1 MTDLRFRLGFH
12 ICIFFPLSAMQLE
25 NLFNVAY
32 NLWLKNETVEW
43 PFLDLEPLRYS
54 FLIDLQ

>member
-32 NLWLKNETVEW
+32 NLWLKNETVE
-43 PFLDLEPLRYS
+43 
-54 FLIDLQ
+54 